1 MVVFTCGH
9 CGESVQKPKVEKHYM
24 TKCRNRA
31 YNLSCM
37 DCFKDFLGNDYEAHT
52 KCITEEERYSG
63 KGFVAKEKK
72 GEKKQN
78 VWVEMLQEVLEE
90 QRNAPAN
97 VRRIIETV
105 SKHNNTPRKKPKF
118 INFVKNVCGQKTNVN
133 DMNQAWDMIAVKLAE
148 LSVKSAQNRPQSQK
162 KDEENDD
169 KEEKDDKSIEEQNGV
184 ENETVEDDK
193 KDAETEETSDK
204 KSKKQRKEEKK
215 RKKYEAQLQ
224 SAAQPAEEEVEEI
237 QLTKK
242 EKKKKNRA
250 ESVSNAD
257 AEELNEEDNK
267 IKKRKRQDTVNG
279 VPESK
284 DSAEI
289 ETENVV
295 NDGPVSKAT
304 QKKKK
309 IKSNE
314 ETDESICLHDQNVA
328 KIGDLDIR
336 KDKFDWHAVIMS
348 VLDKKGEMQFKR
360 LQKKVLG
367 EYSEATGQ
375 EIDDRIADKF
385 IKKLK
390 SAPNVRVDKN
400 RVFIMD

>member
-72 GEKKQN
+72 
-78 VWVEMLQEVLEE
+78 
-90 QRNAPAN
+90 
-97 VRRIIETV
+97 
-105 SKHNNTPRKKPKF
+105 
-118 INFVKNVCGQKTNVN
+118 
-133 DMNQAWDMIAVKLAE
+133 VKLAE

-242 EKKKKNRA
+242 EKKKKIVQNQ
-250 ESVSNAD
+250 SVM
-257 AEELNEEDNK
+257 LM
-267 IKKRKRQDTVNG
+267 
-279 VPESK
+279 P
-284 DSAEI
+284 
-289 ETENVV
+289 
-295 NDGPVSKAT
+295 
-304 QKKKK
+304 
-309 IKSNE
+309 
-314 ETDESICLHDQNVA
+314 
-328 KIGDLDIR
+328 
-336 KDKFDWHAVIMS
+336 
-348 VLDKKGEMQFKR
+348 
-360 LQKKVLG
+360 
-367 EYSEATGQ
+367 
-375 EIDDRIADKF
+375 
-385 IKKLK
+385 
-390 SAPNVRVDKN
+390 KN
-400 RVFIMD
+400 

>member
-1 MVVFTCGH
+1 M
-9 CGESVQKPKVEKHYM
+9 
-24 TKCRNRA
+24 
-31 YNLSCM
+31 
-37 DCFKDFLGNDYEAHT
+37 
-52 KCITEEERYSG
+52 
-63 KGFVAKEKK
+63 AKEKK

-78 VWVEMLQEVLEE
+78 VWVEMLQEVLDE
-90 QRNAPAN
+90 QQNAPAN

-133 DMNQAWDMIAVKLAE
+133 DMNQAWDMISVKLAE
-148 LSVKSAQNRPQSQK
+148 LSVKSTQNRPQSQK
-162 KDEENDD
+162 KDEKNDEI
-169 KEEKDDKSIEEQNGV
+169 EEKNNKTTEVQNGA
-184 ENETVEDDK
+184 ENETTEDTK
-193 KDAETEETSDK
+193 KDAKAEETSDK
-204 KSKKQRKEEKK
+204 KSKKQLKEEKK
-215 RKKYEAQLQ
+215 RKKYEAELQ

-237 QLTKK
+237 HLTKK

-257 AEELNEEDNK
+257 VEELNEEDSK

-279 VPESK
+279 ALESK
-284 DSAEI
+284 DSAEM
-289 ETENVV
+289 ETANVENDV
-295 NDGPVSKAT
+295 PVTKAT

-309 IKSNE
+309 IKSSE
-314 ETDESICLHDQNVA
+314 EADESICLHDQNVA